1 MTNDLDLSR
10 ALTALVASTAGVTE
24 VYPSAPLVRNAVEGL
39 LAVAT
44 DEDTTDAKV
53 FIDRDA
59 AGALTVTATIGVDAN
74 YPVPAT
80 LRAVGDA
87 VRAHFLNHEPWE
99 KSPVVDVRVS
109 HINADA

>member
-1 MTNDLDLSR
+1 MTYDLDLSR
-10 ALTALVASTAGVTE
+10 TLTALVASTAGVTE
-24 VYPSAPLVRNAVEGL
+24 VYPSAPLVRSVVVNL
-39 LAVAT
+39 VAAAT
-44 DEDTTDAKV
+44 EEDTSDAKV

-59 AGALTVTATIGVDAN
+59 AGALTVTATIGVDAG

-109 HINADA
+109 HINADV